1 MSKQLNV
8 SLAFTANT
16 SEAIAQIKNLQK
28 ELNNIS
34 MGNFGANSPIK
45 SLTPEIQTA
54 MKAASQLQAALEG
67 AVNVQ
72 TGKLDLGKFSQ
83 SLNTNQM
90 KLSDYARQLSALG
103 PTGNKAF
110 LQLANSISQAEMPL
124 MRSNGLLRQLG
135 TTLANTARWQLS
147 SSLLHGFIG
156 SVQKAYGYSKDL
168 NESLNNI
175 RIVTGQNID
184 QMAKFA
190 EQANKAARALN
201 TTTTAYTDA
210 SLIFYQQGLNE
221 AEVAK
226 RTETTIKMA
235 NVTGQSVETIS
246 NQLTAVWNNFDNG
259 TKSLEYYADVMTA
272 LGAATASSTDEIAD
286 GLNKFAAVAETVGL
300 SYEYAAS
307 ALATVTATTRQSADV
322 VGTAFKTLFARIQ
335 DLELGK
341 TLDDGTT
348 LGTYSQAL
356 EKVGINIKDTSGEMK
371 RMDVILD
378 EMAAKWDTLGQ
389 AEQTALAQNVA
400 GVRQYTQLIAL
411 MENWEFMQDNLK
423 TSYNAEGTLNSQ
435 AEIYGESWEAASK
448 KVRAS
453 LEKIYS
459 TLLDDEFFIDLA
471 HFTADL
477 LDTIGNIIDAFGGVK
492 GILLTIGSLLTKIFH
507 DEMVKGMNNLAMG
520 VKRLTPTGRQS
531 EQRMKNEAWNAAAQ
545 LRSSATGNEY
555 EAEQGALS
563 QEVSLQRKL
572 LENAS
577 SLSEEEIKQFQI
589 RMDSVRAIQ
598 EQAKEQA
605 KVADASKKSLEQ
617 LKDEMRIRAKLKA
630 STKAITSTKEKIMSE
645 ISSDRGSV
653 EAKNLAAQNALRAKR
668 EAEVRARAE
677 SELRSKT
684 PKTQQV
690 GTQFAQQLQSAGDAA
705 IQASAEAINQEIQEL
720 AAKQAADY
728 EAVLAQR
735 MEQAK
740 GRIEA
745 AAQEASKQA
754 GTDIDSHTQVMTDLG
769 TTKGVGKRLASSS
782 SQQATKNMGVQDTK
796 AAAQSAIKDIQ
807 QLKKQIDSLK
817 GKGINILDDKEIK
830 ELERLEKSLQKLL
843 DDPLTDAEKLKA
855 VLAEIANTA
864 TDVNVATDNAI
875 VSSAADAEAN
885 SSVQMDSADYVAI
898 AQGAEAAEASQN
910 KFNNT
915 MAAGKQMAQDLGNN
929 IEGAGSRML
938 GLADKI
944 AYGSQV
950 AMSFGMAL
958 SSLKG
963 MIDTAFNPDMSGWE
977 KAISIMTTL
986 GMMVPMLMSAF
997 DAYTKIF
1004 QKNTVAAGA
1013 NAVAQG
1019 LSAGATKTMT
1029 GATATQTPVVA
1040 ANAAA
1045 WWAHPI
1051 IAIIAAACLV
1061 AVAAFSIFS
1070 NIVAQ
1075 NSERIAENAKQA
1087 RESAEAMK
1095 EQADASA
1102 DLMTQYKQALSTYEK
1117 TGENEQELID
1127 ITTKLTD
1134 AYDIQGG
1141 ALAALTGDYKQLTK
1155 SLQEA
1160 RKAELELL
1168 YTENERAIK
1177 ASAQEAINK
1186 MDSAIGSVDSS
1197 GIYSGTHGYGAS
1209 AQDEDKY
1216 TRGAVRAGDYQYLSE
1231 KDGMI
1236 TFSADTTD
1244 PAQVLSLIKELK
1256 DLQNEARNRAID
1268 AGEQIGNSELYSS
1281 ITEQLKELEEL
1292 YPEFADLI
1300 AQQEEIQMELA
1311 AYEVGLFDAKTVTE
1325 FDAAMAQL
1333 KNQFDEKSLAKF
1345 VAKYGELTE
1354 LSQESTGFAE
1364 KFNPDSD
1371 NLDDI
1376 KAYYDT
1382 LDEAGQN
1389 IFWTID
1395 FDYDANLDNVKTA
1408 MAEMQE
1414 YIDSVNLSTEINI
1427 KSGMEN
1433 LLETAL
1439 KSGTKEDWA
1448 TFKTAYEK
1456 AGYSKSFDDF
1466 IRMTNEEKF
1475 NYINT
1480 DYFDATAGIVTEEE
1494 YGAAR
1499 GTAEQIEADVA
1510 AAETRVTE
1518 LEGLIKTERGK
1529 IATAEANI
1537 TAKKTGDA
1545 KASKQRLT
1553 GAYMIANS
1561 MYADTGSVAG
1571 HTIKNDQTYYR
1582 PYKSD
1587 LFGYVVVP
1595 EGEKD
1600 NIFLG
1605 AKHEDPTR
1613 DLAGNRDWRTGY
1625 ENMQYRMETAGQ
1637 TGGQYEKLY
1646 NWFDFLSSDNAGSTM
1661 PSDMLSEMVA
1671 LAKTW
1676 NIGIS
1681 ENVIK
1686 DIMTGYGDGYSKQD
1700 FANID
1705 KLVQLLGESYGVDLG
1720 IKDFY
1725 GSDQTTIDNSN
1736 KLIAETYQPELDTK
1750 NNFIKENS
1758 AETIAG
1764 HYQTAAQLEYQAQE
1778 GLKQTAQYYN
1788 LNAEELQAYIDLLDH
1803 QYGPLLEE
1811 QYETTTDY
1819 QQALHDI
1826 AIANKRLEKG
1836 AKTLSSNWE
1845 DWNDIMSDSNATIE
1859 DVSTILP
1866 EVNEAI
1872 QDVLNLSDKEF
1883 ELLPPDF
1890 AQKNWSLIKDVVDG
1904 VEGAVDVL
1912 RNKAGEEILLNV
1924 GVNVDVD
1931 EDGKLDA
1938 AIADLHNK
1946 IAGFDSTKFTVGV
1959 EIDPA
1964 DYADFFTACNEMIAK
1979 AGMTAA
1985 EAQTYFK
1992 SMGYDAE
1999 VEEIT
2004 VPPDVHPWAI
2014 ENPVLDTAAT
2024 ELAGVPVFSGKE
2036 VIEGENLNGGGTA
2049 LAVKTITPNGS
2060 YGGGIGVNTTTP
2072 SGATKQGGGGSK
2084 PKKTTKTHQTKV
2096 VDRYKEINDAL
2107 EDSKKAMDD
2116 ASRAAEGL
2124 WGAARLKKMKEVRD
2138 EMGKQLNLLRQRK
2151 AAAMTDLTEDQNWL
2165 NNTIAQEYGITFTFD
2180 QNNGTIS
2187 NYYEVMDQ
2195 LHQELRD
2202 AEIRAGETLDKE
2214 SEKEEIDAINE
2225 KISALQGAIDIYE
2238 ATRKEINDTDTAI
2251 KEMIRSIQEANL
2263 EELNLQLEMEIMID
2277 DAQLK
2282 KIEYYLGKTKE
2293 DIWGMAEAAALM
2305 TGQSKDLFNIDLGQ
2319 VEVWTGKFADF
2330 QKQYDDL
2337 VYAYTHIDPK
2347 TGETFINQEQ
2357 FVKALEELQS
2367 QIYDNLGN
2375 INELDKTM
2383 IGYYGET
2390 LAAAAEEL
2398 SKFTD
2403 MMDHHNE
2410 VLDHYQSLLEI
2421 MGKSKDFERMKTLLK
2436 TQVEVSKN
2444 SAEVSKANYE
2454 MLQAELAEKKVAYEA
2469 LDPNDTSY
2477 EAQVIKQ
2484 QWLDAQAAANEAQ
2497 IKMLEDAEAWA
2508 ESLKALLETELEELG
2523 DNLEKALAGD
2533 FGSLDYM
2540 MTSME
2545 RANSLQEEYLTT
2557 TNKVYETNKLMR
2569 TAQQEIDKT
2578 SNTVAKRRMAQFIEE
2593 TQQMQN
2599 QNKLSQYELE
2609 IQQAKYDLLL
2619 AEIALEEAQSAK
2631 STVRLQR
2638 DSEGNFGYVYT
2649 ADQNEVAN
2657 AQQQLED
2664 AQNALYNI
2672 GLEGA
2677 NKYAEQY
2684 AQTIQEMN
2692 DAVRELTEQWQN
2704 GEIASKEE
2712 YQAKML
2718 ELEEYYGEKLKQFS
2732 HLHSIAVQTDSRV
2745 ANDAWTRDF
2754 AHMTTQTS
2762 TWMNA
2767 VTGYASQVGVAFGK
2781 YQQGIAE
2788 VEQYAGAD
2796 LDSLKTKTEDIKK
2809 ENEKLVT
2816 SITDPDKGLLHAM
2829 QLEIDKVDDI
2839 TKKYQ
2844 DWRKEIQGAIKD
2856 QEDLAKIIGQEIEN
2870 ETDDDESNDRK
2881 PETETPE
2888 QTPPEGEPNGNPGDD
2903 GTPSYKKGVL
2913 SWTGNGSARIW
2924 TDSAGKTYSATSAE
2938 GRAIQTAF
2946 NKAYGANGGYKGDY
2960 FLGWNKLNADV
2971 LHEKYGLS
2979 TGGYTGDWSGSFGKL
2994 AFLHQKELV
3003 LNKQDTE
3010 NLLAAMEFLNRIT
3023 SAIDLQA
3030 MNNSLGGLLSSPSLG
3045 HVGDESGILEQQ
3057 VHIEAS
3063 FPGVSDRNELEE
3075 AFNNLINQAAQY
3087 ANRK

>member
-34 MGNFGANSPIK
+34 MGKFGANAPIK

-83 SLNTNQM
+83 SLNANQM

-124 MRSNGLLRQLG
+124 MRSNGLLKQLG

-156 SVQKAYGYSKDL
+156 SIQKAYGYSKDL

-259 TKSLEYYADVMTA
+259 TQSLEYYADVMTA

-378 EMAAKWDTLGQ
+378 EMAAKWNTLGQ

-411 MENWEFMQDNLK
+411 MENWAFMQDNLK

-545 LRSSATGNEY
+545 LHSSATGNEY

-577 SLSEEEIKQFQI
+577 NLSEEEIKQFQI

-653 EAKNLAAQNALRAKR
+653 EAKNLAEQNALRAKR
-668 EAEVRARAE
+668 EAEIRARAE

-705 IQASAEAINQEIQEL
+705 VQASAEAINQEIQEL

-754 GTDIDSHTQVMTDLG
+754 GADVDSHTQVMTDLG
-769 TTKGVGKRLASSS
+769 TTKGIGKRLASSS
-782 SQQATKNMGVQDTK
+782 SQQTTKNMGVQDTK

-830 ELERLEKSLQKLL
+830 ELEQLEKTLQKLL

-864 TDVNVATDNAI
+864 TDVNMATDNAI
-875 VSSAADAEAN
+875 VASAADAEAN

-898 AQGAEAAEASQN
+898 AQGAEAAEASQS

-963 MIDTAFNPDMSGWE
+963 MIDTAFNPDISGWE

-997 DAYTKIF
+997 EAYTKIF

-1029 GATATQTPVVA
+1029 GATAAQTPVAA

-1087 RESAEAMK
+1087 RESAEAMR

-1141 ALAALTGDYKQLTK
+1141 ALAALTGDYEQLTK

-1168 YTENERAIK
+1168 YAENERAIK

-1244 PAQVLSLIKELK
+1244 PAQVLALIKELK

-1268 AGEQIGNSELYSS
+1268 AGDQIGNSELYSS

-1345 VAKYGELTE
+1345 VAKYGELTK

-1439 KSGTKEDWA
+1439 KSGTEEDWTA
-1448 TFKTAYEK
+1448 FKTAYEK

-1494 YGAAR
+1494 YEAAR
-1499 GTAEQIEADVA
+1499 GTAEQVEADVA
-1510 AAETRVTE
+1510 NAQTRVTE
-1518 LEGLIKTERGK
+1518 LEGLIETERDK

-1537 TAKKTGDA
+1537 TARKTGDA
-1545 KASKQRLT
+1545 KASKQRLS
-1553 GAYMIANS
+1553 GQYIIDNS
-1561 MYADTGSVAG
+1561 MYADSGYTG
-1571 HTIKNDQTYYR
+1571 INYDQTTYR

-1587 LFGYVVVP
+1587 LFGYVLTPNDSNENV
-1595 EGEKD
+1595 
-1600 NIFLG
+1600 FMG
-1605 AKHEDPTR
+1605 AVHEDPTK
-1613 DLAGNRDWRTGY
+1613 AVIGNRDWNTGF

-1637 TGGQYEKLY
+1637 TGGQYAKLY
-1646 NWFDFLSSDNAGSTM
+1646 NWFGQIATGEGSI
-1661 PSDMLSEMVA
+1661 PDGMLSEIMS
-1671 LAKTW
+1671 LADKW
-1676 NIGIS
+1676 DINIT
-1681 ENVIK
+1681 EDAVT
-1686 DIMTGYGDGYSKQD
+1686 DMLTGWGDGHTKQD
-1700 FANID
+1700 FANLD
-1705 KLVQLLGESYGVDLG
+1705 KLIQLLGESYGVDLG

-1736 KLIAETYQPELDTK
+1736 KLITETYQPELDAK
-1750 NNFIKENS
+1750 NNFINENS

-1778 GLKQTAQYYN
+1778 GLKQTAQYYG

-1803 QYGPLLEE
+1803 QYGPELEE
-1811 QYETTTDY
+1811 QYETTTEY

-1826 AIANKRLEKG
+1826 AVANKRLEKG
-1836 AKTLSSNWE
+1836 AKALSSNWE

-1859 DVSTILP
+1859 DVSSILP
-1866 EVNEAI
+1866 EVNEAV
-1872 QDVLNLSDKEF
+1872 QDVLNLSDEEF

-1924 GVNVDVD
+1924 GVDVDVD
-1931 EDGKLDA
+1931 KDGKLDA

-2014 ENPVLDTAAT
+2014 ENPVLDEAAT
-2024 ELAGVPVFSGKE
+2024 ALAGVPVFSGTE
-2036 VIEGENLNGGGTA
+2036 TIEGENLNGGGTA

-2060 YGGGIGVNTTTP
+2060 YGGGVGVNTTSPKSST
-2072 SGATKQGGGGSK
+2072 SGGGGGSK
-2084 PKKTTKTHQTKV
+2084 PKKADKV
-2096 VDRYKEINDAL
+2096 KKSDVVERYKEINDAL
-2107 EDSKKAMDD
+2107 KETAHLMNKTNAE
-2116 ASRAAEGL
+2116 AEGL
-2124 WGAARLKKMKEVRD
+2124 WGKARFDKMRQGVELLKQENQQLKERMQWSKNYVDEDRISLNAAAAEAGISFQYDPEDGYITNYTEQMTWLYNQLDNAINNANADGNATEEEQEEINKWQKYIDDIESARGDYEDALAQWREDEEKWLENRNKIWQDNFDILSEELELEVQLNTQDLEVLQYFLDKIEDAVYGIAEAFASGQYFQQQFANYSANLGLLSNETGDPKTQGFYQNLQDQYRNGDIGLPQYKQGLADMMGMTIENLESLQDLKESMQDFYGDVMEKALEEIAIYTDSMENLNSVLD
-2138 EMGKQLNLLRQRK
+2138 HYSNILELVGKQDDYASKNKVLSSKAKNLRNEIDVQKRLYEES
-2151 AAAMTDLTEDQNWL
+2151 AA
-2165 NNTIAQEYGITFTFD
+2165 
-2180 QNNGTIS
+2180 
-2187 NYYEVMDQ
+2187 
-2195 LHQELRD
+2195 D
-2202 AEIRAGETLDKE
+2202 AEYWAQKMNEAEVDSNEYET
-2214 SEKEEIDAINE
+2214 
-2225 KISALQGAIDIYE
+2225 Y
-2238 ATRKEINDTDTAI
+2238 
-2251 KEMIRSIQEANL
+2251 
-2263 EELNLQLEMEIMID
+2263 
-2277 DAQLK
+2277 K
-2282 KIEYYLGKTKE
+2282 KN
-2293 DIWGMAEAAALM
+2293 WQAAEAAA
-2305 TGQSKDLFNIDLGQ
+2305 
-2319 VEVWTGKFADF
+2319 
-2330 QKQYDDL
+2330 
-2337 VYAYTHIDPK
+2337 
-2347 TGETFINQEQ
+2347 QE
-2357 FVKALEELQS
+2357 S
-2367 QIYDNLGN
+2367 QDA
-2375 INELDKTM
+2375 M
-2383 IGYYGET
+2383 
-2390 LAAAAEEL
+2390 L
-2398 SKFTD
+2398 SKTQEWAEA
-2403 MMDHHNE
+2403 M
-2410 VLDHYQSLLEI
+2410 
-2421 MGKSKDFERMKTLLK
+2421 KSIIE
-2436 TQVEVSKN
+2436 N
-2444 SAEVSKANYE
+2444 
-2454 MLQAELAEKKVAYEA
+2454 ELAEFA
-2469 LDPNDTSY
+2469 D
-2477 EAQVIKQ
+2477 I
-2484 QWLDAQAAANEAQ
+2484 
-2497 IKMLEDAEAWA
+2497 
-2508 ESLKALLETELEELG
+2508 
-2523 DNLEKALAGD
+2523 LEK
-2533 FGSLDYM
+2533 SLTGGVSFDEL

-2545 RANSLQEEYLTT
+2545 RRSSLQEEYLTT
-2557 TNKVYETNKLMR
+2557 TNKIYETNKLMR

-2578 SNTVAKRRMAQFIEE
+2578 SNTAAKRRMAQFISE
-2593 TQQMQN
+2593 TQQLQN
-2599 QNKLSQYELE
+2599 KNKLSQYELE

-2619 AEIALEEAQSAK
+2619 AEIALEEAQDAK
-2631 STVRLQR
+2631 SIVRLQR
-2638 DSEGNFGYVYT
+2638 DAEGNFGYVYT
-2649 ADQNEVAN
+2649 ADQNAVAD
-2657 AQQQLED
+2657 AEQQLAD
-2664 AQNALYNI
+2664 AQNNLYNI

-2677 NKYAEQY
+2677 NNYQQKYAE
-2684 AQTIQEMN
+2684 TLQESQE
-2692 DAVRELTEQWQN
+2692 AITELTQMWMN
-2704 GEIASKEE
+2704 GEISSEE
-2712 YQAKML
+2712 EFNRRKQ
-2718 ELEEYYGEKLKQFS
+2718 EIVEYYGEKLQQYS
-2732 HLHSIAVQTDSRV
+2732 DLHSIALTTDSRV
-2745 ANDAWTRDF
+2745 VKDAWSSDF
-2754 AHMTTQTS
+2754 TSMTASVDVWKQNVDTYFSQAGESMKDWADVCSQTLEDSGLDDMDKTLGDIDQKSKDLKNTLIGEDGKSGVVAAMMAEVDAAGKLSEEYISIQDAIDGVITEYEELLKILNEDYQSPNGPGDEEGKQNGNENDGEEENNENNQNDDNNETPPPAAELSVGS
-2762 TWMNA
+2762 TVKVKTSASKWASGEGIWGPVKGNNFKVMQISGEKVLIGDPCGPNYTA
-2767 VTGYASQVGVAFGK
+2767 SGVTGW
-2781 YQQGIAE
+2781 
-2788 VEQYAGAD
+2788 
-2796 LDSLKTKTEDIKK
+2796 IKK
-2809 ENEKLVT
+2809 
-2816 SITDPDKGLLHAM
+2816 TD
-2829 QLEIDKVDDI
+2829 LEGFD
-2839 TKKYQ
+2839 
-2844 DWRKEIQGAIKD
+2844 
-2856 QEDLAKIIGQEIEN
+2856 
-2870 ETDDDESNDRK
+2870 
-2881 PETETPE
+2881 
-2888 QTPPEGEPNGNPGDD
+2888 
-2903 GTPSYKKGVL
+2903 
-2913 SWTGNGSARIW
+2913 
-2924 TDSAGKTYSATSAE
+2924 
-2938 GRAIQTAF
+2938 
-2946 NKAYGANGGYKGDY
+2946 
-2960 FLGWNKLNADV
+2960 
-2971 LHEKYGLS
+2971 
-2979 TGGYTGDWSGSFGKL
+2979 TGGYTGDWSGAYGKL
-2994 AFLHQKELV
+2994 ALLHKKELILKEGDTANFLAGMDL
-3003 LNKQDTE
+3003 LNK
-3010 NLLAAMEFLNRIT
+3010 II
-3023 SAIDLQA
+3023 SVIDLQSV
-3030 MNNSLGGLLSSPSLG
+3030 NNSLGGLLSSPSLG
-3045 HVGDESGILEQQ
+3045 HVGDEGGILEQQ

-3063 FPGVSDRNELEE
+3063 FPGVSDHSEIEE
-3075 AFNNLINQAAQY
+3075 AFNNLVNQAAQY